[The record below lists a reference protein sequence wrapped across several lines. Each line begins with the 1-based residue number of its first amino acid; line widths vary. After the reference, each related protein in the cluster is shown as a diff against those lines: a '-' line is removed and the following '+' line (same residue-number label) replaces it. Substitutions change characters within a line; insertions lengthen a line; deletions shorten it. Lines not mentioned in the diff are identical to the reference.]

1 MAKEKTMQGTA
12 DFDWEALQLD
22 GYSQVERSEMSDIY
36 EKTLT
41 SIDEKEVIQ
50 GKVVHITKKEVIINI
65 GYKSEGVIASNEF
78 RYNPDLKIGDIVDVY
93 VECTEDK
100 TGQLVVS
107 HKTARMHSAWIRVNE
122 VLKTGEVITGHVK
135 CRTKGGLI
143 VDVFGIEA
151 FLPKMKESGHESHIV
166 ATCST
171 SGFIAYPMLSLYSAS
186 KFGIR
191 GLMTAM
197 RAELTHSNVGVS
209 IVCPGEVTTNIINS
223 TFISP
228 NSSKD
233 TQAEDQDP
241 NDLLEEAAAD
251 AKNTFPISP
260 NEAAEAIFAGIQ
272 QKEFYIFT
280 HKGYKRQLEEIS
292 NEYLEAFDRA
302 MFQ

>member
-1 MAKEKTMQGTA
+1 MKDFKNKVAVITGAGSGIGRGLAEHAAKQGMRIVLA
-12 DFDWEALQLD
+12 DVNEEGLN
-22 GYSQVERSEMSDIY
+22 
-36 EKTLT
+36 KTLEIVKDMGT
-41 SIDEKEVIQ
+41 EAIARVTDVNSIDE
-50 GKVVHITKKEVIINI
+50 VHNLASQTYETFQSCDLLFNNAGVLGPAPIDEINREMYEWLINI
-65 GYKSEGVIASNEF
+65 N
-78 RYNPDLKIGDIVDVY
+78 L
-93 VECTEDK
+93 
-100 TGQLVVS
+100 
-107 HKTARMHSAWIRVNE
+107 
-122 VLKTGEVITGHVK
+122 
-135 CRTKGGLI
+135 GGC
-143 VDVFGIEA
+143 FNGINA

-209 IVCPGEVTTNIINS
+209 IVCPGEVTTNILNS

-233 TQAEDQDP
+233 TQADDQDP

>member
-1 MAKEKTMQGTA
+1 MKDFKNKVAVITGAGSGIGRGLAEHAAKQGMRIVLA
-12 DFDWEALQLD
+12 DVNEEGLN
-22 GYSQVERSEMSDIY
+22 
-36 EKTLT
+36 KTLEIVKDMGT
-41 SIDEKEVIQ
+41 EAIARVTDVSSIDE
-50 GKVVHITKKEVIINI
+50 VHNLASQTYETFQSCDLLFNNAGVLGPAPIDEINREMYEWLINI
-65 GYKSEGVIASNEF
+65 N
-78 RYNPDLKIGDIVDVY
+78 L
-93 VECTEDK
+93 
-100 TGQLVVS
+100 
-107 HKTARMHSAWIRVNE
+107 
-122 VLKTGEVITGHVK
+122 
-135 CRTKGGLI
+135 GGC
-143 VDVFGIEA
+143 FNGINA

-209 IVCPGEVTTNIINS
+209 IVCPGEVTTNILNS

-233 TQAEDQDP
+233 TQADDQDP

>member
-1 MAKEKTMQGTA
+1 MKDFKNKVAVITGAGSGIGRGLAEHAAKQGMRIVLA
-12 DFDWEALQLD
+12 DVNEEGLN
-22 GYSQVERSEMSDIY
+22 
-36 EKTLT
+36 KTLEIVKDMGT
-41 SIDEKEVIQ
+41 EAIARVTDVSSIDE
-50 GKVVHITKKEVIINI
+50 VHNLASQTYETFQSCNLLFNNAGVLGPAPIDEINREMYEWLINI
-65 GYKSEGVIASNEF
+65 N
-78 RYNPDLKIGDIVDVY
+78 L
-93 VECTEDK
+93 
-100 TGQLVVS
+100 
-107 HKTARMHSAWIRVNE
+107 
-122 VLKTGEVITGHVK
+122 
-135 CRTKGGLI
+135 GGC
-143 VDVFGIEA
+143 FNGINA

-209 IVCPGEVTTNIINS
+209 IVCPGEVTTNILNS

-233 TQAEDQDP
+233 TQADNQDP

-292 NEYLEAFDRA
+292 NEYLEAFNRA